1 MMERRGWVRGGG
13 KKTSCLAE
21 ERLKKRVAVGLDWFA
36 EELVVSLLFREQEI
50 RERN

>member
-1 MMERRGWVRGGG
+1 MGKRGWEEDELPSRG
-13 KKTSCLAE
+13 KVE
-21 ERLKKRVAVGLDWFA
+21 KRVAVGLDWFA